1 MKKPGNFKILMKATI
16 NYISKSEGGGALSG
30 MSWILIGAGES

>member
-16 NYISKSEGGGALSG
+16 NYISKSEGGGG
-30 MSWILIGAGES
+30 GGAYQG